1 MTIREL
7 LKDYRISQK
16 KTQKQWA
23 KDVISPSFYAKVEK
37 NLSRIS
43 AEELIELLHSNQIS
57 VINFFSKLNQID
69 KSFHQQEL
77 EINRLINEAYYQNS
91 KEELQQIRD
100 LIAESDLPNKND
112 ELLLID
118 AYIAVISKDLR

>member
-43 AEELIELLHSNQIS
+43 AEDLIELLHSNQIP
-57 VINFFSKLNQID
+57 VIDFFSKLNQKD
-69 KSFHQQEL
+69 KSINQQEL
-77 EINRLINEAYYQNS
+77 EILKTFSFILSITSLSKVFTNYRNIGIN
-91 KEELQQIRD
+91 KE
-100 LIAESDLPNKND
+100 
-112 ELLLID
+112 
-118 AYIAVISKDLR
+118 